1 MRDVKLLLSTHLVKN
16 EEGASSIGIG
26 DALMSQV
33 YEKLKKII
41 VPLLEVDNAIRV
53 LRDLASRG
61 ILDSRVLQENLS
73 KSMSVETDFI
83 RKTISML
90 IEHGILRRKS
100 VFEFEIVDKERVL
113 EAIDALEKYLSDK
126 VIAPDGYLMLFRR
139 LVFFA
144 RSDNK
149 IFRLRR
155 LAIESIKRE
164 KVEYLIIPRSSLK
177 DLVLVAALTCR
188 ENYGQRVCIPSF
200 YWISPEELAYPKRL
214 IKYFESSLK
223 DGIAIARANEE
234 ELLNYTFDVEED
246 DLLEVD
252 LSTLDKYTEQRIKP
266 LLGKILRIKGDID
279 EHDEICSILADIGKV
294 EGFEVS
300 LEHKIVGDLRLDVAY
315 LKDGTIAAAFEVV
328 LEGNLKEA
336 LFKLSIV
343 NAKAKF
349 LVVERDK
356 ISKAQ
361 KIKPQ
366 DVIIVEAETLVEAQ
380 KSIAALANV
389 FDVIKKALNPSVKM
403 IE

>member
-1 MRDVKLLLSTHLVKN
+1 MGSEMCIRDS
-16 EEGASSIGIG
+16 
-26 DALMSQV
+26 
-33 YEKLKKII
+33 
-41 VPLLEVDNAIRV
+41 
-53 LRDLASRG
+53 
-61 ILDSRVLQENLS
+61 
-73 KSMSVETDFI
+73 
-83 RKTISML
+83 
-90 IEHGILRRKS
+90 
-100 VFEFEIVDKERVL
+100 
-113 EAIDALEKYLSDK
+113 
-126 VIAPDGYLMLFRR
+126 
-139 LVFFA
+139 
-144 RSDNK
+144 
-149 IFRLRR
+149 
-155 LAIESIKRE
+155 
-164 KVEYLIIPRSSLK
+164 
-177 DLVLVAALTCR
+177 
-188 ENYGQRVCIPSF
+188 
-200 YWISPEELAYPKRL
+200 
-214 IKYFESSLK
+214 FESSLK